1 MTQNPLNNLRN
12 SFFEYLNSSFATTS
26 ELFHAITF
34 ELNTDEN
41 KKDFGDISTNAA
53 LIIAKALKK
62 NPREIAQTI
71 SKDFVHAHIKKT
83 EIAGPGFINFFLT
96 QECFSKLSHLLF
108 ENHTGFFT
116 QDTTQKKRY
125 CIEFVSANPTGPLHL
140 GHGRGGI
147 IGDVLGTVLRFLGH
161 DVIKEYYINDAGSQI
176 LKLGLSLKIRCQ
188 QQLGY
193 EVTFPEDGYHGEY
206 LKIVAQEFIQEF
218 GDAALNEPEI
228 IFAQYAQTTL
238 LRLIKK
244 TLEEY
249 GITFDMWFS
258 EKTLHDAQ
266 AVKTILETLE
276 KGGFTFFLDGAHWFS
291 STRFGDDKDRVLQKA
306 SGEYTYIAADVAYLE
321 NKLDR
326 GFDNLIMIL
335 GQDHHSYVVR
345 MKAIMQALGED
356 PNRLDIILYQLVTL
370 KEDGELLRM
379 SKRAGTMVTL
389 QEVIEEVGK
398 DVARFFYLNRKAD
411 AHLEFDMGLALK
423 KTEENPVYYIQY
435 AYVRILSILTKTKT
449 ETSLQDISLHDL
461 VDLDVDEMALL
472 KKIIALKTLLETI
485 SKQYQTHLLAY
496 YTIELAHA
504 FHRYYSKNRVI
515 DPKNPE
521 KSRMRLALMHILR
534 NTFLLCLQLLGVSA
548 PENM

>member
-1 MTQNPLNNLRN
+1 MIQNPLENLQKV
-12 SFFEYLNSSFATTS
+12 FFDYLNASF
-26 ELFHAITF
+26 ELSNELLRTITF

-41 KKDFGDISTNAA
+41 KKDFGDINTNAA
-53 LIIAKALKK
+53 MIIAKTLKK
-62 NPREIAQTI
+62 NPREIAQKITTEF
-71 SKDFVHAHIKKT
+71 SHACIKKS

-96 QECFSKLSHLLF
+96 QNHFIHLAHLLF
-108 ENHTGFFT
+108 EHHTNFFA
-116 QDTTQKKRY
+116 QNSSPKKRY

-147 IGDVLGTVLRFLGH
+147 IGDVLGNVLRLLGH
-161 DVIKEYYINDAGSQI
+161 DIIKEYYINDAGSQI
-176 LKLGLSLKIRCQ
+176 LKLGISLKIRCQ

-193 EVTFPEDGYHGEY
+193 TIEIPEDGYHGDY
-206 LKIVAQEFIQEF
+206 LKSVAQECIQEF
-218 GDAALNEPEI
+218 GEKIIHEPDI
-228 IFAQYAQTTL
+228 ILAHYAQTKL

-244 TLEEY
+244 TLEDY
-249 GITFDMWFS
+249 GINFDLWFS

-266 AVKTILETLE
+266 SVKTILEILE
-276 KGGFTFFLDGAHWFS
+276 QGGFTYFQDGARWFR
-291 STRFGDDKDRVLQKA
+291 STQFGDDKDRVLQRA
-306 SGEYTYIAADVAYLE
+306 NGEYTYIAADVAYLE
-321 NKLDR
+321 NKLKR

-335 GQDHHSYVVR
+335 GQDHHSYVMR
-345 MKAIMQALGED
+345 MKAIMQALGQD

-389 QEVIEEVGK
+389 QEVTQTVGP

-411 AHLEFDMGLALK
+411 AHLDFDIGLALK

-435 AYVRILSILTKTKT
+435 AYVRILSILEKANSESDLKDCTVNDI
-449 ETSLQDISLHDL
+449 TSMDA
-461 VDLDVDEMALL
+461 DEIALL
-472 KKIIALKTLLETI
+472 KKMLALKTLLETI
-485 SKQYQTHLLAY
+485 SFQYQTHLLAY

-515 DPKNPE
+515 DVKDIK

-534 NTFLLCLQLLGVSA
+534 DTFLLCLQLLGVSA
-548 PENM
+548 PKSM